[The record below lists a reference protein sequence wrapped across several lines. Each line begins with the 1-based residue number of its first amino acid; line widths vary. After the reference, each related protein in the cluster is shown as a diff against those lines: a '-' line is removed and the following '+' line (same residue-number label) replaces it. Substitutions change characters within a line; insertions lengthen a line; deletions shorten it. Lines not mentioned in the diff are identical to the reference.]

1 MVKKAQPSLIET
13 KSGIRYIKY
22 GRKRYRVVSDVS
34 TSIILENI
42 NKILKTVLQQQV
54 KRKRK
59 KSTRSRKTITGPS
72 QPELKAHSEAVLRD
86 ERFKNFNLERELLK
100 NQERKSIEAPPPK
113 HDITKLL
120 PDIPKILT
128 PEAGKYLLISSD
140 NTQYTITEK
149 QAQDLVKQQQ
159 DLVQANKQI
168 EQSKVEIGQLLI
180 ESQKAGADKQQ
191 IQQELDEKNQEL
203 NKLKENFDNE
213 SIVYQQQLQ
222 IAKTKLDKSR
232 REIQAAKFDLDRTKR
247 NITLQQQKSQ
257 DIEIINMF
265 SGTSLRTL
273 YTDLVPPTVKIKK
286 LDDFTNYLNNS
297 SAKEVARVKNKL
309 LESNIVQAKDAHI
322 KDIEELRKQLDNNP
336 PTEQQILSSYKKHL
350 LQSNDNT
357 DKRHRI
363 AKTNMMQELGIDEK
377 RYEELRPKLHDIYKQ
392 TDVPE
397 TQKANGTTTTGR
409 GLTNIEIDKHLLN
422 KLPGYVGTYSI
433 DQLKNIPKSN
443 NFNFIMNTQ
452 PFPRDGHWVAV
463 KITPNNLEYY
473 DSFADEPSKM
483 FYTNI
488 KKVIPQGVYQ
498 NKINRVIHQQP
509 TTDSCGYHAMN
520 FLIKR
525 HNGGSWKETTG
536 YSKIDKSNQYENE
549 IDKFKRFGYIKN

>member
-1 MVKKAQPSLIET
+1 MAKRQQQPSLIET
-13 KSGIRYIKY
+13 KKGVRYIRYSGK
-22 GRKRYRVVSDVS
+22 KYRVVSDVS

-54 KRKRK
+54 KKKRK
-59 KSTRSRKTITGPS
+59 QNKSTYRKKITGPS

-86 ERFKNFNLERELLK
+86 EKFKNFNLQRELLK
-100 NQERKSIEAPPPK
+100 NQERKSIEAPK
-113 HDITKLL
+113 HDISKLL
-120 PDIPKILT
+120 PDIPRIIT
-128 PEAGKYLLISSD
+128 PEPGKYLLVSSD

-149 QAQDLVKQQQ
+149 QAADLLEAQQ
-159 DLVQANKQI
+159 DLAEANKQI
-168 EQSKVEIGQLLI
+168 EKSKVEIGRLII
-180 ESQKAGADKQQ
+180 ESEKIGFDK
-191 IQQELDEKNQEL
+191 QQELDVKNQEL

-222 IAKTKLDKSR
+222 NAKTKLDKSR

-247 NITLQQQKSQ
+247 NITLQQQKAQ

-377 RYEELRPKLHDIYKQ
+377 RYEELRPKLHDIYKK

-463 KITPNNLEYY
+463 KITPNTIEYF
-473 DSFADEPSKM
+473 DSFADDPTKN
-483 FYTNI
+483 FNKNI
-488 KKVIPQGVYQ
+488 KKIIPQGVYQ
-498 NKINRVIHQQP
+498 HKVNSVIHQQP

-525 HNGGSWKETTG
+525 HNGGSWKDATG
-536 YSKIDKSNQYENE
+536 YSKIDKSDKYENE
-549 IDKFKRFGYIKN
+549 IKKFKRFGYIRN